1 MTLASLGSSSPPTR
15 LLLSSLFKLDP
26 KSDGLTSEEKKSGL
40 KSITMVINNSTET
53 SSPPTASS
61 SSSRSSSR
69 KRRRRRTR
77 TDEEDTTTIDHRPSP
92 PPSSLDRTQTSDP
105 LHPPFLLNS
114 RSHYHP
120 NYPISTVMNQVSSQN
135 ITSTALNAIKSSIPI
150 NLKPPPLTSFVKLS
164 YSHQS
169 QSVLTPANKR
179 STPSP
184 IKLSRSPSITP
195 SQFQPYLDQVR
206 VHFDRW
212 HSNLINRSPSPPHP
226 VHQPNRV

>member
-1 MTLASLGSSSPPTR
+1 
-15 LLLSSLFKLDP
+15 
-26 KSDGLTSEEKKSGL
+26 
-40 KSITMVINNSTET
+40 MVINNSTET

-150 NLKPPPLTSFVKLS
+150 NLKPPPLTSPTSIKFESTSIVGTLTSSIDPPLPTSSGPPAQPSLTNDFPHSPRSLTSSSIKP
-164 YSHQS
+164 SH
-169 QSVLTPANKR
+169 
-179 STPSP
+179 SP
-184 IKLSRSPSITP
+184 ILSPST
-195 SQFQPYLDQVR
+195 S
-206 VHFDRW
+206 
-212 HSNLINRSPSPPHP
+212 
-226 VHQPNRV
+226 